1 MRIGA
6 INNNFSFTQQKK
18 TSSKKDNNPISKAG
32 EKAVLAK
39 AAFVGGLGIGA
50 RLLFELM
57 DDDFIINT
65 LGDKAEKIVD
75 KQHKNATNN
84 KKLLLTLGAWAG
96 LAMAFIGGFAIL
108 YTLFKAPNINYQGN
122 VNAFKKKKD
131 MDVYIK
137 GNSAEKEI
145 YTQMNEKAKNATP
158 EEKAK
163 LKEQYMQIKKAKNKV
178 PDFVNLKNK
187 NNKRNTKNQ

>member
-57 DDDFIINT
+57 DDDFVINT